1 MGGLEERKVGL
12 TDIALSL
19 LSCRRAAA
27 LFKSLSPVLFFSF
40 LLHFS
45 LWHHPP
51 SSSSS
56 TILRT
61 VSVNS
66 FPAISSSASHLN
78 HHLQTLNTKVL
89 PQSNFTMRLS
99 LAGAAISLLSYSA
112 GVAAQTFSD
121 CNPLEKSKF
130 SPPISGQWL
139 WLR

>member
-66 FPAISSSASHLN
+66 FPAISSSSSASHLN
-78 HHLQTLNTKVL
+78 HHSQTLNTKVL

-130 SPPISGQWL
+130 SPPI
-139 WLR
+139 